1 MAVSH
6 QQRHATN
13 GSDTKQGAVM
23 KAFSYRQ
30 YLYTAALLVLIGS
43 TAHAATLYVNCGARS
58 GGGAYS
64 SIGAALKALKGSE
77 GGGANTINVTGACY
91 ENVLITDAIQ
101 LTITGT
107 NGASIT
113 DLSGDRAD
121 VVDIRNSRV
130 TITGMTIDAKSG
142 VYWDAVDCEQG
153 SHCTL
158 VGNTIQ
164 GGADAVGVYTTA
176 SAIITGGVLQKAT
189 SAGIWATGEVAA
201 AGVLI
206 QGNPLGIGVTKGGR
220 ASATIAD
227 PAWSPPVRAVTPTTL
242 ANNGAGVQVFEGA
255 QFRCA
260 GCIIR
265 DNGGD
270 GIHVD
275 VSATAAIQVAYPSNG
290 SVLPPSIT
298 RNTGY
303 GVYVGDLSSAAFH
316 GPMLTVT
323 GNGLTDVWCN
333 ATLSVS
339 RGAVGAAGGP
349 THTNCTN

>member
-1 MAVSH
+1 MNSPNFRKH
-6 QQRHATN
+6 
-13 GSDTKQGAVM
+13 
-23 KAFSYRQ
+23 
-30 YLYTAALLVLIGS
+30 LYASALLVLIGS

-91 ENVLITDAIQ
+91 ENVLIADAIQ

-121 VVDIRNSRV
+121 VLDIRNSRV

-176 SAIITGGVLQKAT
+176 SAIITGGAQFFCAGVDLRAAAVSCQNLDDVVCGTKQDMTFDFHHASTHAGEKADHLRPAQ
-189 SAGIWATGEVAA
+189 AGIEAQVADLDVGEDLV
-201 AGVLI
+201 
-206 QGNPLGIGVTKGGR
+206 R
-220 ASATIAD
+220 ASPDAD
-227 PAWSPPVRAVTPTTL
+227 GAAFRNRRSVR
-242 ANNGAGVQVFEGA
+242 
-255 QFRCA
+255 
-260 GCIIR
+260 I
-265 DNGGD
+265 
-270 GIHVD
+270 VD
-275 VSATAAIQVAYPSNG
+275 VP
-290 SVLPPSIT
+290 L
-298 RNTGY
+298 TGY
-303 GVYVGDLSSAAFH
+303 
-316 GPMLTVT
+316 
-323 GNGLTDVWCN
+323 
-333 ATLSVS
+333 
-339 RGAVGAAGGP
+339 
-349 THTNCTN
+349 